1 MFCNTV
7 WNGLHIL
14 PDGYIRLCS
23 IGENTNLDLDMQRAR
38 DKDGKV
44 MHILTHDI
52 KDIMNSDKHCE
63 IRSLNVK
70 DNNAW
75 SPHCECCKNREVITD
90 FNREHKNT
98 SRRVYLMNVDSKS
111 TVTEDSYQSKRED
124 GIVDW
129 MPSSL
134 DIRFGNLCNQKCVM
148 CNPTF
153 SNLWYEEHF
162 DFFKTNSFGQG
173 TKITVTKD
181 LKSGKWLEPPELQWF
196 EDPRWWPKFEEMM
209 PYLKHIYI
217 TGGEPMVAPAH
228 DIMLDKLI
236 EAGYAKNIWLEY
248 DTNASAIN
256 DKIAQ
261 RWSHFKKVHIRAS
274 MDATGAEYELI
285 RFGGKWEKFQ
295 NNIKKLKQYQTDS
308 NGKIQLMSAS
318 TCFQIPTC
326 YSIIETE
333 EWCKSVGVDFHLR
346 FLEGPERLAVSSL
359 TDKSKIELIEYYTAN
374 KDRSE
379 KAEMIINY
387 LKNHMGPKFYK
398 LNRIQEFLKFMD
410 YLDGTRNTNW
420 RLVFP
425 KIASMMDR
433 NEIPQIR

>member
-23 IGENTNLDLDMQRAR
+23 IGQNTRKELDMQRAR
-38 DKDGKV
+38 DINGKA

-52 KDIMNSDKHCE
+52 KEIMNSDKHRQV
-63 IRSLNVK
+63 RSLNVK

-75 SPHCECCKNREVITD
+75 SPHCECCENREVVTGFD
-90 FNREHKNT
+90 KTHNNT
-98 SRRVYLMNVDSKS
+98 SRRIYLMKTDTS
-111 TVTEDSYQSKRED
+111 TTVGEHNYQNHQED
-124 GIVDW
+124 GVVDW

-162 DFFKTNSFGQG
+162 DYFKTNSFGQS
-173 TKITVTKD
+173 TQITVTKD
-181 LKSGKWLEPPELQWF
+181 AKTGKWIEPNELQWF
-196 EDPRWWPKFEEMM
+196 EDPRWWPKFEQMM
-209 PYLKHIYI
+209 PHLRHIYI
-217 TGGEPMVAPAH
+217 TGGEPMVTPAH
-228 DIMLDKLI
+228 DVMLDKLI
-236 EAGYAKNIWLEY
+236 ESGHAKDIWLEY
-248 DTNASAIN
+248 DTNASTVN
-256 DKIAQ
+256 DKIAK

-274 MDATGAEYELI
+274 MDSIGAEYELI

-295 NNIKKLKQYQTDS
+295 ANIKKLKQYEKDS
-308 NGKIQLMSAS
+308 NGKVLLLSAS

-333 EWCKSVGVDFHLR
+333 EWCKSVGVNFHLR
-346 FLEGPERLAVSSL
+346 FLEGPERLAVSTLS
-359 TDKSKIELIEYYTAN
+359 DKSKLELLEYYTLN
-374 KDRSE
+374 KEGSN
-379 KAEMIINY
+379 KADMIINY
-387 LKNHMGPKFYK
+387 LKNHSGPKWHK
-398 LNRIQEFLKFMD
+398 PNKVKEFLKFMD

-420 RLVFP
+420 RQVFP
-425 KIASMMDR
+425 KIDDMISR
-433 NEIPQIR
+433 NELL